1 MICLKYS
8 KIFINQIFLAV
19 YENIQKVEEKYAL
32 GIPIDRLL
40 PFDGLLIESNSL
52 GDLFKLVLPRIVDI
66 ATDET
71 IFKLSK
77 LISFGF
83 RKNIYEAEVS
93 FEYIKKMIDQFREEH
108 S

>member
-1 MICLKYS
+1 MISEKYPQIS
-8 KIFINQIFLAV
+8 INIVFLSV

-40 PFDGLLIESNSL
+40 PFDGLLIESKTIE
-52 GDLFKLVLPRIVDI
+52 DLFKVVLPRIVDI
-66 ATDET
+66 GTDET

-83 RKNIYEAEVS
+83 RKNIYEAEIS
-93 FEYIKKMIDQFREEH
+93 F
-108 S
+108 

>member
-1 MICLKYS
+1 MISEKYPQ
-8 KIFINQIFLAV
+8 IAINIVFLSV

-40 PFDGLLIESNSL
+40 PFDGLLIESKTIE
-52 GDLFKLVLPRIVDI
+52 DLFKVVLPRIVDI
-66 ATDET
+66 GTDET

-83 RKNIYEAEVS
+83 RKNIYEAEIS
-93 FEYIKKMIDQFREEH
+93 F
-108 S
+108 

>member
-1 MICLKYS
+1 MISEKYPQIS
-8 KIFINQIFLAV
+8 INIVFLSV

-40 PFDGLLIESNSL
+40 PFDGLLIESKTL
-52 GDLFKLVLPRIVDI
+52 EDLFKVVLPRIVDI
-66 ATDET
+66 GTDET

-83 RKNIYEAEVS
+83 RKNIYEAEIS
-93 FEYIKKMIDQFREEH
+93 F
-108 S
+108 

>member
-1 MICLKYS
+1 MISEKYPQIS
-8 KIFINQIFLAV
+8 INIVFLNV

-40 PFDGLLIESNSL
+40 PFDGLLIESKTIE
-52 GDLFKLVLPRIVDI
+52 DLFKVVLPRIVDI
-66 ATDET
+66 GTDET

-83 RKNIYEAEVS
+83 RKNIYEAEIS
-93 FEYIKKMIDQFREEH
+93 F
-108 S
+108 

>member
-1 MICLKYS
+1 MKLISEKYPQ
-8 KIFINQIFLAV
+8 IAINIVFLCV

-40 PFDGLLIESNSL
+40 PFDGLLIESKTL
-52 GDLFKLVLPRIVDI
+52 EDLFKVVLPRIVDI
-66 ATDET
+66 GTDET

-83 RKNIYEAEVS
+83 RKNIYEAEIS
-93 FEYIKKMIDQFREEH
+93 F
-108 S
+108 